1 MTSAPSNI
9 SVGSIDVPVPSPLPE
24 PPEHEA
30 KKGSIEVGDRGGG
43 GIPALD
49 GSKPGKKDTPIYE
62 LHVHANY
69 SFFYGGAN
77 EAQAVDIPKNSY
89 QILTLLLEIIIYQN

>member
-1 MTSAPSNI
+1 MSAPSNI

-30 KKGSIEVGDRGGG
+30 KKGSIEVGERGGG

-49 GSKPGKKDTPIYE
+49 GSKPE
-62 LHVHANY
+62 
-69 SFFYGGAN
+69 
-77 EAQAVDIPKNSY
+77 KNK
-89 QILTLLLEIIIYQN
+89 T

>member
-1 MTSAPSNI
+1 MEYNLKLENRILGIFLPCALTSAPSNI

-30 KKGSIEVGDRGGG
+30 KKGSIEVGERGGG

-49 GSKPGKKDTPIYE
+49 GSKPGKNKT
-62 LHVHANY
+62 
-69 SFFYGGAN
+69 
-77 EAQAVDIPKNSY
+77 
-89 QILTLLLEIIIYQN
+89 